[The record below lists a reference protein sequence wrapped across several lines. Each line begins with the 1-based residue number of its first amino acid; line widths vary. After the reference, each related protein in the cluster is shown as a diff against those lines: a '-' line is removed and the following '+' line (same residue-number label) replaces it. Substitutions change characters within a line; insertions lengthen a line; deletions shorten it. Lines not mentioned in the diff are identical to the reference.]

1 MMVHFVTQST
11 SNKVLEAQLFAL
23 LCLNSK
29 ADAEKG
35 KSKAQGSWR
44 NRGGGAPQILADQ
57 LTLSQPWG
65 QIMSFRLQI
74 APPDF

>member
-35 KSKAQGSWR
+35 KSKAQGWGSFKNNVDKMRWV
-44 NRGGGAPQILADQ
+44 GGQKMLLFVNI
-57 LTLSQPWG
+57 
-65 QIMSFRLQI
+65 
-74 APPDF
+74 

>member
-35 KSKAQGSWR
+35 KSKAQGWGSFKNYVDKMRWV
-44 NRGGGAPQILADQ
+44 GGQKMPLFVDI
-57 LTLSQPWG
+57 
-65 QIMSFRLQI
+65 
-74 APPDF
+74 